1 MHFNLFFILTL
12 ALILG
17 PWRALAVYPGALW
30 SSARMPSS
38 LVGVRVGQITKDFPL
53 EVATLSLQ
61 QLTLYQIRD
70 HQLTKLLEYKGEH
83 GSEWMKLNLFDVDGD
98 GTSEIIISGFVTDR
112 PHSWVF
118 QLAGAQ
124 LKLIQQVAYYLNRLP
139 WQGQEI
145 LVGQKGFGGAAF
157 TGPLLQLKWD
167 GKKLVQAG
175 EIELPG
181 KLLPE
186 AMSLYSLY
194 GWDVQNR
201 RGFLFLS
208 DTARLYFFERDT
220 DKWQRSW
227 ASGANYGGPVV
238 TLDRE
243 TRNVLNQVETTRFF
257 VPLKMAS
264 NRWLLRR
271 WHPPLVMQLT
281 VDGRQST
288 DNQDKL
294 YLIKNEGY
302 LKKIVGAVPT
312 IKTSQMVR
320 LNWTGYGFQED
331 WSSVSLDGALA
342 DFDLVDWDGDGVEE
356 ILAILLLRDHGYFDT
371 LKKQDSLLIVLKP

>member
-12 ALILG
+12 ALILE
-17 PWRALAVYPGALW
+17 PWRALAGYPGALW
-30 SSARMPSS
+30 SSARMPSP
-38 LVGVRVGQITKDFPL
+38 LVGVRVGQITNDFPL

-98 GTSEIIISGFVTDR
+98 GVSEIIISGFVTDR
-112 PHSWVF
+112 PHSWIM
-118 QLAGAQ
+118 QLQGNQ
-124 LKLIQQVAYYLNRLP
+124 LKIIQEVEFYLNILP

-167 GKKLVQAG
+167 GKNLIQAG
-175 EIELPG
+175 EIALPG

-194 GWDVQNR
+194 GWDVQDR

-220 DKWQRSW
+220 DKWKRSW

-238 TLDRE
+238 FLDRE
-243 TRNVLNQVETTRFF
+243 TRNILNQVETTRFF

-264 NRWLLRR
+264 NRWLPRR
-271 WHPPLVMQLT
+271 WHPPLVAQST
-281 VDGRQST
+281 GDGRQST
-288 DNQDKL
+288 ANQDKL
-294 YLIKNEGY
+294 YLVKNEGY

-331 WSSVSLDGALA
+331 WSSVSLDGAIA

-371 LKKQDSLLIVLKP
+371 LKKQDSLLLVLKP